1 MGIGFSIIIPK
12 NSVDRIMTIV
22 EKHRMKCM
30 QIGIVDQR
38 GKGEVIAQLDGRNVE
53 L

>member
-1 MGIGFSIIIPK
+1 
-12 NSVDRIMTIV
+12 
-22 EKHRMKCM
+22 M